1 MGAHIGPWEATCPS
15 AGSSSTLIWALIAI
29 GSVVAFALMLRGS
42 G

>member
-1 MGAHIGPWEATCPS
+1 MPIGEIFLY
-15 AGSSSTLIWALIAI
+15 LIWALIAI